1 MSAPSSSSVPSSASS
16 PRGRRLPAVFAL
28 VAVLILLVAVA
39 WPRRWYNDDTFITL
53 RYASNVAAGHGIV
66 WNTVEP
72 VRVEGSTSPGWMLMN
87 AGAIAAGLDPLVV
100 SQLAGLVAALAGLW
114 LVTRTGERD
123 LGLPAWLAV
132 AAALSLALGRQWVVW
147 GVSAMETTAATV
159 VALAAT
165 IRMAREVGDGSGT
178 GRRPWVSGLLFFVAT
193 LLRPEMPLMHLAAGL
208 GLATVR
214 RSRDAWRVVAV
225 SGASHA
231 VLLAGLVLFRVAY
244 FGRPLPNTFYAKVGG
259 LQLDEGARYLGQFL
273 LQTHAWLWLPLA
285 VVGVIGTARRR
296 PLAAALA
303 AQALA
308 LTAWVVAVGG
318 DAWEFRFFVPL
329 LPALALLSVAG
340 IDALA
345 ARVPRRRTALAV
357 VLAAA
362 LVASQ
367 AATLVRPFRGFGAV
381 ASTGNMKAQ
390 ADEMLRQGR
399 ALARY
404 LSPADRIAIGWAGAL
419 PYVSGAWHLDVW
431 GLNDPE
437 IASRPFDR
445 DQVLYHRRRA
455 SWEDIVARRVMFADI
470 YNDFFFRRPFLPPQ
484 VPQPVMPWARD
495 GILVYC
501 VEVPDVGEDRFWIFA
516 SPRPQEEVL
525 DWLKARRLPL
535 RYVTPL
541 RLRPPS

>member
-1 MSAPSSSSVPSSASS
+1 MSAPTFPAQ
-16 PRGRRLPAVFAL
+16 PHPAPPPGRRRLYLLLAL
-28 VAVLILLVAVA
+28 AGVLILLVTLA

-53 RYASNVAAGHGIV
+53 RYASNVAAGHGVV

-87 AGAIAAGLDPLVV
+87 AGAIASGLDPLVV
-100 SQLAGLVAALAGLW
+100 SHLAGLFAALAGLW
-114 LVTRTGERD
+114 LVTRSGERD

-147 GVSAMETTAATV
+147 SVSAMETTAATV

-165 IRMAREVGDGSGT
+165 IRMAREVGDNDGA

-193 LLRPEMPLMHLAAGL
+193 LLRPEIPLLHLAAGV
-208 GLATVR
+208 GLAAVR
-214 RSRDAWRVVAV
+214 RTRDAWRAIAV

-259 LQLDEGARYLGQFL
+259 LELEEGARYLGQFL
-273 LQTHAWLWLPLA
+273 VQTHAWLWLPLA
-285 VVGVIGTARRR
+285 VAGAIGTARRR

-303 AQALA
+303 AQVLALA
-308 LTAWVVAVGG
+308 AWVVAVGG

-329 LPALALLSVAG
+329 LPALALLAAAG
-340 IDALA
+340 IDVLA
-345 ARVPRRRTALAV
+345 VRAPRRRTVLAVALAV
-357 VLAAA
+357 A
-362 LVASQ
+362 LVGSQ
-367 AATLVRPFRGFGAV
+367 AATLVRPFRTFGAV
-381 ASTGNMKAQ
+381 DSSGNMRAQ

-404 LSPADRIAIGWAGAL
+404 LSPADRIATGWAGAL

-437 IASRPFDR
+437 IAGRPFDR
-445 DQVLYHRRRA
+445 NEVLYHRRRA

-501 VEVPDVGEDRFWIFA
+501 VEVPEVGEDRFWIFA

-535 RYVTPL
+535 RYVTAL
-541 RLRPPS
+541 RLRP

>member
-1 MSAPSSSSVPSSASS
+1 MSAPSSSVPHSASS
-16 PRGRRLPAVFAL
+16 PRGRRLPAVLAL
-28 VAVLILLVAVA
+28 VAVLILLVVVA

-66 WNTVEP
+66 WNTVDP

-165 IRMAREVGDGSGT
+165 IRMAHEVGDGSRA
-178 GRRPWVSGLLFFVAT
+178 GRRPWVSGLLFFAAT
-193 LLRPEMPLMHLAAGL
+193 LLRPEMPLMHLGAGL

-214 RSRDAWRVVAV
+214 RSRDAWRVIAV
-225 SGASHA
+225 SGVSHA

-259 LQLDEGARYLGQFL
+259 LQLDEGALYLGQFL

-285 VVGVIGTARRR
+285 VVGVIGAARRR

-308 LTAWVVAVGG
+308 LTAWVVAIGG

-329 LPALALLSVAG
+329 LPGLALLSVAG

-357 VLAAA
+357 ILAAA

-404 LSPADRIAIGWAGAL
+404 LSPADRIATGWAGAL

-445 DQVLYHRRRA
+445 EQVLYHRRRA

-501 VEVPDVGEDRFWIFA
+501 VEVPGVGEDRFWIFA

-525 DWLKARRLPL
+525 DWLKARGLPL